1 MMGLHDIINFHH
13 AIRVNVNNWI
23 TMPSEM
29 TSTLIFFLISI
40 PIIIKSSDVFTEGA
54 SKLAKML
61 GVSDFIIGIT
71 IVALG
76 TSLPELASD
85 SYASYINHGQ
95 IAVGDIIGS
104 NITNIALIL
113 GITCIIKPLVIK
125 HTEIYSGWI
134 HLMILTLA
142 SVFLLVSGG
151 IGRIMGAVFII
162 VYIFYLQN
170 SIEKYRELGVET
182 IEKNDLKKNIFE
194 VLIGLTGILIGARLL
209 VNSII
214 GFSRAFGVS
223 EYLVALVLM
232 AIGTSLPELF
242 VSVSAARKGYMTMAL
257 GNIIGSNV
265 ANILWVLGV
274 SAVIRPI
281 IIAPGIIFIPLL
293 FMLLLSVLLIIFKR
307 SGYEID
313 RREGAVFLGIYVV
326 FVLLSI
332 ASANKL

>member
-1 MMGLHDIINFHH
+1 
-13 AIRVNVNNWI
+13 
-23 TMPSEM
+23 MPSEM
-29 TSTLIFFLISI
+29 TLTLIFFLISI

-85 SYASYINHGQ
+85 SYASYMGHGQ
-95 IAVGDIIGS
+95 IAIGDIIGS

-113 GITCIIKPLVIK
+113 GITCIIKPLEIK
-125 HTEIYSGWI
+125 HTEIYSGRI
-134 HLMILTLA
+134 HLLILTLA

-151 IGRIMGAVFII
+151 IGRNMGAVFII
-162 VYIFYLQN
+162 VYIFYLKN

-182 IEKNDLKKNIFE
+182 IEKNDLKKNVFE
-194 VLIGLTGILIGARLL
+194 VLIGLTGILIGAHLL

-214 GFSRAFGVS
+214 GLSTAFGIS
-223 EYLVALVLM
+223 EYLIALVLM

-281 IIAPGIIFIPLL
+281 IIAPEIIFIQLM

-307 SGYEID
+307 SGYVINKK
-313 RREGAVFLGIYVV
+313 EGAVFLTIYVV
-326 FVLLSI
+326 FVLVSVAYGNDLM
-332 ASANKL
+332 

>member
-1 MMGLHDIINFHH
+1 
-13 AIRVNVNNWI
+13 
-23 TMPSEM
+23 MPSEM
-29 TSTLIFFLISI
+29 TSTIIFFLISI
-40 PIIIKSSDVFTEGA
+40 PIIIKSSDIFTEGA
-54 SKLAKML
+54 SKLAKTF

-85 SYASYINHGQ
+85 SYASYLDHGQ

-113 GITCIIKPLVIK
+113 AIACIIKPFAIK
-125 HTEIYSGWI
+125 HTEIYSGRI
-134 HLMILTLA
+134 HLLIMTLA
-142 SVFLLVSGG
+142 SVFILVSGG
-151 IGRIMGAVFII
+151 IGRIGGILFIFA
-162 VYIFYLQN
+162 YILYLKN

-194 VLIGLTGILIGARLL
+194 VLIGLTGILIGAHLL

-214 GFSRAFGVS
+214 GLSTAFGVS
-223 EYLVALVLM
+223 EYLIALVLM

-281 IIAPGIIFIPLL
+281 IIAPELIFIQLMI
-293 FMLLLSVLLIIFKR
+293 MLLLSVLLIIFKR
-307 SGYEID
+307 SGYVIN
-313 RREGAVFLGIYVV
+313 RREGVVFLGIYVV
-326 FVLLSI
+326 FVLVSI
-332 ASANKL
+332 AFGNAAN

>member
-1 MMGLHDIINFHH
+1 
-13 AIRVNVNNWI
+13 
-23 TMPSEM
+23 M

-40 PIIIKSSDVFTEGA
+40 PIIIKSSDIFTEGA
-54 SKLAKML
+54 SKLAKTF

-85 SYASYINHGQ
+85 SYASYLDHGQ
-95 IAVGDIIGS
+95 IAFGDIIGS

-113 GITCIIKPLVIK
+113 GLTCVIKPLVIK
-125 HTEIYSGWI
+125 HTEMYSGWI

-151 IGRIMGAVFII
+151 IGRIGGILFIF
-162 VYIFYLQN
+162 VYILYLKN

-182 IEKNDLKKNIFE
+182 REKNDLKKNILE
-194 VLIGLTGILIGARLL
+194 VLIGLTGILIGAHLL

-214 GFSRAFGVS
+214 GLSTAFGVS
-223 EYLVALVLM
+223 EYLIALVLM

-281 IIAPGIIFIPLL
+281 IIAPELIFIQLMI
-293 FMLLLSVLLIIFKR
+293 MLLLSVLLIIFKK
-307 SGYEID
+307 SGYIIN

-326 FVLLSI
+326 FVLVSI
-332 ASANKL
+332 AFGNAAN

>member
-1 MMGLHDIINFHH
+1 
-13 AIRVNVNNWI
+13 
-23 TMPSEM
+23 MPSEM

-40 PIIIKSSDVFTEGA
+40 PIIIKSSDIFTEGA
-54 SKLAKML
+54 SKLAKTF
-61 GVSDFIIGIT
+61 GVSDFIIGMT

-85 SYASYINHGQ
+85 SYASYIDHGQ
-95 IAVGDIIGS
+95 IVVGDIIGS

-113 GITCIIKPLVIK
+113 GLTCVIKPLVIK

-134 HLMILTLA
+134 HLLILTLA
-142 SVFLLVSGG
+142 SAFILVSGG
-151 IGRIMGAVFII
+151 IGRIGGILFIFA
-162 VYIFYLQN
+162 YILYLKN

-182 IEKNDLKKNIFE
+182 IEKNDLKKNILE
-194 VLIGLTGILIGARLL
+194 VLIGLTGILIGAHIL

-214 GFSRAFGVS
+214 GLSLAFGIS
-223 EYLVALVLM
+223 EYLIALVLM

-242 VSVSAARKGYMTMAL
+242 VSISAARKGYMTMAL

-281 IIAPGIIFIPLL
+281 IIAPELIFIQLMI
-293 FMLLLSVLLIIFKR
+293 MLLLSVLLIIFKR
-307 SGYEID
+307 SGYVIN

-326 FVLLSI
+326 FVLVSI
-332 ASANKL
+332 AFGNELNIT